1 CVTGAAP
8 GAGRARAVVR
18 CGVVPGAGGRGGARP
33 GSAVHTAR
41 GAPPP
46 ATWARNAAPARYG
59 AHTEPASTPV
69 VPGAVSPAAAPP
81 AAAVAAVAVRNACSA
96 RAWRGGTARRSTSE
110 RVPA

>member
-1 CVTGAAP
+1 
-8 GAGRARAVVR
+8 
-18 CGVVPGAGGRGGARP
+18 GAGGRGGARP

-59 AHTEPASTPV
+59 AHTEPASTPAAPGGAPGVSPPV
-69 VPGAVSPAAAPP
+69 VPGAVSPAAAP
-81 AAAVAAVAVRNACSA
+81 AAVAAVADTNACSA
-96 RAWRGGTARRSTSE
+96 RAWRGGTARRSRSE